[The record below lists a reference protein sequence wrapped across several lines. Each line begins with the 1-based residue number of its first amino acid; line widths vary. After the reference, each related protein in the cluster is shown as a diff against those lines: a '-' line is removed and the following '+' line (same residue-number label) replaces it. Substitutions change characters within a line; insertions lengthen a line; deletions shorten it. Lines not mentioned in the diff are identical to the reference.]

1 MNGDILSDV
10 CGVAA
15 DLFAIDSKSLT
26 GASSPE
32 QIEAWDSVQHLSLVL
47 ALEAKYGIQFAPE
60 EMERMK
66 DLAAIAT
73 LVRTK
78 IT

>member
-1 MNGDILSDV
+1 MNGDILSEV

-15 DLFAIDSKSLT
+15 DVFAIDALSLT

-60 EMERMK
+60 EMEGMK
-66 DLAAIAT
+66 DLGAIAT